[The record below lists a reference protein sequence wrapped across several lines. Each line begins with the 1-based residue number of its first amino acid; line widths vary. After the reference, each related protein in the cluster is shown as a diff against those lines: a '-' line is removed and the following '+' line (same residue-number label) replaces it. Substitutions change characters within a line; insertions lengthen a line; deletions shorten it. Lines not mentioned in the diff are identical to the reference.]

1 MRRAAVFGRMRL
13 PLVLAAVAVAYG
25 TIGYQVVEGWGLLD
39 AFYMTVTTLT
49 TVGYG
54 EVHPLDTAGKLFTIS
69 LLALGVVALATA
81 ISAVTQ
87 LVAGG
92 ELANW
97 LRRKRMDASLGRMR
111 GHYIVCAY
119 GRVGRAAVAQ
129 LRGDG
134 VPCLVV
140 EQKQELAALLDEH
153 GIPHLTADPIQEAVL
168 RRAGWSRPAA
178 CCARWTPTRS
188 TSTSRSPPAR

>member
-1 MRRAAVFGRMRL
+1 M
-13 PLVLAAVAVAYG
+13 
-25 TIGYQVVEGWGLLD
+25 LD

-49 TVGYG
+49 IVGYG
-54 EVHPLDTAGKLFTIS
+54 EVHPLDGAGKQLFTIS
-69 LLALGVVALATA
+69 LLALGVVALTAA
-81 ISAVTQ
+81 ISAFTQ

-92 ELANW
+92 ELASW

-111 GHYIVCAY
+111 

-140 EQKQELAALLDEH
+140 EPKPELAALLDEH
-153 GIPHLTADPIQEAVL
+153 DV
-168 RRAGWSRPAA
+168 
-178 CCARWTPTRS
+178 PT
-188 TSTSRSPPAR
+188 

>member
-1 MRRAAVFGRMRL
+1 M
-13 PLVLAAVAVAYG
+13 
-25 TIGYQVVEGWGLLD
+25 LD

-54 EVHPLDTAGKLFTIS
+54 EVHPLDAAGKLFTIS
-69 LLALGVVALATA
+69 LLALGVVAVAAA
-81 ISAVTQ
+81 ISAFTQ

-92 ELANW
+92 ELASW

-111 GHYIVCAY
+111 

-140 EQKQELAALLDEH
+140 EPKPELAALLDEH
-153 GIPHLTADPIQEAVL
+153 DL
-168 RRAGWSRPAA
+168 RI
-178 CCARWTPTRS
+178 
-188 TSTSRSPPAR
+188 

>member
-1 MRRAAVFGRMRL
+1 M
-13 PLVLAAVAVAYG
+13 
-25 TIGYQVVEGWGLLD
+25 LD

-54 EVHPLDTAGKLFTIS
+54 EVHPLDAAGKPFTIS
-69 LLALGVVALATA
+69 LLALGVVAVAAA
-81 ISAVTQ
+81 ISAFTQ

-92 ELANW
+92 ELASW

-111 GHYIVCAY
+111 

-140 EQKQELAALLDEH
+140 EPKPELAALLDEH
-153 GIPHLTADPIQEAVL
+153 DL
-168 RRAGWSRPAA
+168 RI
-178 CCARWTPTRS
+178 
-188 TSTSRSPPAR
+188 

>member
-1 MRRAAVFGRMRL
+1 M
-13 PLVLAAVAVAYG
+13 
-25 TIGYQVVEGWGLLD
+25 LD

-54 EVHPLDTAGKLFTIS
+54 EVHPLDAAGKLFTIS
-69 LLALGVVALATA
+69 LLALGVVALAAA
-81 ISAVTQ
+81 ISAFTQ

-92 ELANW
+92 ELASW

-111 GHYIVCAY
+111 

-140 EQKQELAALLDEH
+140 EPKPELAALLDEH
-153 GIPHLTADPIQEAVL
+153 DL
-168 RRAGWSRPAA
+168 R
-178 CCARWTPTRS
+178 T
-188 TSTSRSPPAR
+188 

>member
-1 MRRAAVFGRMRL
+1 M
-13 PLVLAAVAVAYG
+13 
-25 TIGYQVVEGWGLLD
+25 LD

-54 EVHPLDTAGKLFTIS
+54 EVRPLDAVGKLFTIS
-69 LLALGVVALATA
+69 LLALGVVALAAA
-81 ISAVTQ
+81 ISAFTQ

-92 ELANW
+92 ELASW

-111 GHYIVCAY
+111 

-134 VPCLVV
+134 VPCLVG
-140 EQKQELAALLDEH
+140 EPKPELAALLDEH
-153 GIPHLTADPIQEAVL
+153 DV
-168 RRAGWSRPAA
+168 
-178 CCARWTPTRS
+178 PT
-188 TSTSRSPPAR
+188 